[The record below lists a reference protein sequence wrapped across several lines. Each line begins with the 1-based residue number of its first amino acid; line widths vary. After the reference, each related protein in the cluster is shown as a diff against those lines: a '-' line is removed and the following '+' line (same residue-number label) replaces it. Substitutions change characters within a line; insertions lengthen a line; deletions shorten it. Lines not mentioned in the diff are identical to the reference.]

1 MAKTN
6 AEYQRE
12 HRERRADRIAELES
26 ALADR
31 DADLAAA
38 RAKIARLERELEGV
52 YAKLETASAAPEA
65 AVPGMMHPAG
75 PASQAPDCPHP
86 AHLVDGDWCGG
97 CGQVIDSW

>member
-12 HRERRADRIAELES
+12 HRERRADRIAELEC

-38 RAKIARLERELEGV
+38 RATIARLERERERLYVLLAE
-52 YAKLETASAAPEA
+52 ASAE
-65 AVPGMMHPAG
+65 PGRLADSH
-75 PASQAPDCPHP
+75 SSSVRTPDCPHP
-86 AHLVDGDWCGG
+86 AASVIGDRCGA
-97 CGQVIDSW
+97 CGQVLDSW